1 MDLNADILLNPAFE
15 PEELA
20 RERAVVLQE
29 IGQAH
34 DTPDDIIFDHFQET
48 AYPGQAL
55 GRPVLGRPEIVSL
68 LCRDSLV
75 SYMTRH
81 YGVGQ
86 TVLAAAGQVD
96 HEDFVAL
103 IESAFEK
110 LPSADGA
117 TAEPARYEGGDYR
130 EARKLEQVHLL
141 FGFDAVSYLDPD
153 YYGLMVLSTL
163 FGGGMSSRLFQE
175 VRERRGL
182 VYAIYSFVSA
192 YRDGGLLGIYAG
204 TGEAEAAELIP
215 VVCDE
220 LAKLTG
226 MIEDSEIERA
236 KTQLKASILMS
247 RESGAARCEQLAQQ
261 LLTFGRSI
269 PPAEMLE
276 KITAVDGA
284 ALNRLAAGLMRATP
298 SVAALGPV
306 AGVEPFDRLV
316 GRLG

>member
-1 MDLNADILLNPAFE
+1 M
-15 PEELA
+15 
-20 RERAVVLQE
+20 
-29 IGQAH
+29 
-34 DTPDDIIFDHFQET
+34 
-48 AYPGQAL
+48 
-55 GRPVLGRPEIVSL
+55 LGRPEIVSL

-298 SVAALGPV
+298 SFAALGPV